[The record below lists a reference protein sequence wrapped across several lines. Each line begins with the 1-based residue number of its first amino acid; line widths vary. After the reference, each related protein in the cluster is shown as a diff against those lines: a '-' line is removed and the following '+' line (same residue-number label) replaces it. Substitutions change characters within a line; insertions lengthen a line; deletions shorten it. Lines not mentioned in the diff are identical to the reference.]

1 MQIILRIFIWCPC
14 ISMRD
19 TWQRNPISQWCLVVP
34 DSGWLLGARQRPLR
48 AGEMAPLGI
57 ALHIQPLI
65 WPGQGKVLCQQT
77 RQGRFYSLVLTLML
91 LTLLHSQRRQLSL
104 SDWHQLTQHMQNCYY
119 LSSMQN
125 IYRENFGGFSL
136 NRQQKKKK
144 ERTRC
149 SLYLP
154 VHARAIIH
162 LKHADYIFSKTFI
175 WCCHRMVPYTL
186 TGHFIRYTGSIAW

>member
-1 MQIILRIFIWCPC
+1 MPIHLRMEKLRLPLNKTLLLWVMQKCDTSLHYANQSSVFIWCPC

-19 TWQRNPISQWCLVVP
+19 TWQRNPISQWCLVAP

-91 LTLLHSQRRQLSL
+91 LTLLHSQRRQLSV

-125 IYRENFGGFSL
+125 IYRGNL
-136 NRQQKKKK
+136 R
-144 ERTRC
+144 
-149 SLYLP
+149 
-154 VHARAIIH
+154 
-162 LKHADYIFSKTFI
+162 IFSKSAKKKRRRKKEELDSHCTYQY
-175 WCCHRMVPYTL
+175 MP
-186 TGHFIRYTGSIAW
+186 GP

>member
-1 MQIILRIFIWCPC
+1 MQISLRIFIWCPC

-19 TWQRNPISQWCLVVP
+19 TWQRNPISQWCLVAP

-91 LTLLHSQRRQLSL
+91 LTLLHSQRRQLSV

-125 IYRENFGGFSL
+125 IYRGNLRIFSKSA
-136 NRQQKKKK
+136 KKKRRKK
-144 ERTRC
+144 ERRTRF

-162 LKHADYIFSKTFI
+162 FETCRLYFFQHI
-175 WCCHRMVPYTL
+175 HMVLPQNGTIYTHQPL
-186 TGHFIRYTGSIAW
+186 Y